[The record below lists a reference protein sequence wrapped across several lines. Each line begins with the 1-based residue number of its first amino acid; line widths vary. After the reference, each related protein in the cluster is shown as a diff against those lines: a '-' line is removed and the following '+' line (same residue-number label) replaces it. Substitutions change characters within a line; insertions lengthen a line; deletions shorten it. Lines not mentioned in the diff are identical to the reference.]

1 MAPTFSADL
10 VALVPRMTNWA
21 RLLTRHRQN
30 ADDLVQEALVRAW
43 ANRAQ
48 FSPGTNLPTG
58 LGFSDRLRQFLS
70 GKRRSWRE
78 VELEPFHERTLT
90 CKADQDAIL
99 SLDELRLAMSL
110 LSENRRAALLLVGVA
125 GLSYG
130 EAAAISHCATDTIK
144 SRVGVARAQLH
155 RILAAGDYPR
165 DGARA
170 HLASGAIGQ
179 STLRVV
185 QTLTEC
191 EESGLTGARLNE
203 GASAPAQGAHGTR

>member
-1 MAPTFSADL
+1 MRSDETFSDDL
-10 VALVPRMTNWA
+10 VALLPRMTKWA
-21 RLLTRHRQN
+21 RLLTRHPQN

-48 FSPGTNLPTG
+48 FSPGTNLQAWV
-58 LGFSDRLRQFLS
+58 FRIVWRQFLS

-78 VELEPFHERTLT
+78 VELEPFHERAMT
-90 CKADQDAIL
+90 CEGDQDAVL

-110 LSENRRAALLLVGVA
+110 LSEDRRAALLLIGVA

-130 EAAAISHCATDTIK
+130 EAAAISLCATGTIK
-144 SRVGVARAQLH
+144 SRVGLARTQLH

-170 HLASGAIGQ
+170 HLASSAINQATTGVVR
-179 STLRVV
+179 TLAN
-185 QTLTEC
+185 
-191 EESGLTGARLNE
+191 ARR
-203 GASAPAQGAHGTR
+203 AA